1 MKFPAMVQL
10 YVQLCL
16 LFLGEALQPGW
27 AGLCWAV
34 LGCAGLHC
42 TKCKIPS
49 PLAPREQSFTQWTS
63 CGKASLGSGREAQLS
78 TKPGIVPA
86 RGEAPLSS
94 ISSQGSASLPECP
107 KALGAPS
114 CSCKAPGLRLSSAMP
129 PPCQSWGKWSLYK
142 APFELFFPHFA
153 LFLFILALL
162 LPSVFQVEEH
172 CSKLH

>member
-27 AGLCWAV
+27 AVLCWAVLGCVGLCWAV

-63 CGKASLGSGREAQLS
+63 CGKASLESGREAQLNTS
-78 TKPGIVPA
+78 LALSQHGVRIPSAASPA
-86 RGEAPLSS
+86 RVL
-94 ISSQGSASLPECP
+94 L
-107 KALGAPS
+107 
-114 CSCKAPGLRLSSAMP
+114 
-129 PPCQSWGKWSLYK
+129 
-142 APFELFFPHFA
+142 
-153 LFLFILALL
+153 LFL
-162 LPSVFQVEEH
+162 SVPRLWE
-172 CSKLH
+172 LHPAAAKHPG